1 LKIEQMFVFAETVV
15 CFS

>member
-1 LKIEQMFVFAETVV
+1 MFVFAETVV